1 MMGLGT
7 AFSGKMNPELLQ
19 ALADT
24 PEQGKQMAEAF
35 NQRELSKL
43 PSMSQLPK
51 ELKNLIKEGRITR
64 DQLKE
69 V

>member
-1 MMGLGT
+1 MMGIGS
-7 AFSGKMNPELLQ
+7 AFSGKMNPEMLQ

-24 PEQGKQMAEAF
+24 PEQGKQMIQAF
-35 NQRELSKL
+35 QEQQTSKL
-43 PSMSQLPK
+43 PMDKLPK